1 MLVTIHKPNDY
12 CGTGSRCYTPWPEKT
27 RIEITP
33 HPKGRINMKLST
45 YLLCERNR
53 ITRRPDFNSI
63 FRVSDTTKY
72 AALDSIKRRDFRR
85 EVVGRWAAVTLVE
98 NIESL
103 KKVIL

>member
-1 MLVTIHKPNDY
+1 
-12 CGTGSRCYTPWPEKT
+12 
-27 RIEITP
+27 
-33 HPKGRINMKLST
+33 MKLST

-53 ITRRPDFNSI
+53 INRRPDFNSI